1 MKKYLITTLLIAAAV
16 ITAKAQE
23 FKIAKSS
30 GKLIINLS
38 SARIEGTTGNEIIFS
53 TTNTRPDMDE
63 RAKGLRPIS
72 GSGFQDNTGLGINV
86 NDAGGTIE
94 VNQVTQR
101 NRNITIRVPKG
112 VSIVY
117 KYDKSESGKVYF
129 KNIES
134 EIEVSTQQNSVDLE
148 NVTGPLS
155 VKVVNGSVDA
165 RFSTVIKGP
174 ISIACIN
181 GHVDVALPAATKAN
195 LKLNTNHGEI
205 LASSDFKIE
214 MDKKPESEMISYS
227 NKVQG
232 KLNGGGADITLSST
246 NNKIYLRT
254 TEQAKP

>member
-1 MKKYLITTLLIAAAV
+1 MKKYIITTLLIAAAV
-16 ITAKAQE
+16 ITTQAQE
-23 FKIAKSS
+23 FKVAKSS
-30 GKLIINLS
+30 GKLIVNLS
-38 SARIEGTTGNEIIFS
+38 SARIEGTTGNEIVFT
-53 TTNTRPDMDE
+53 TTNAKTETDE

-86 NDAGGTIE
+86 TDAAGTIE

-101 NRNITIRVPKG
+101 NQNIKILVPKG

-117 KYDKSESGKVYF
+117 KYDKVESGKVSF
-129 KNIES
+129 KDIES
-134 EIEVSTQQNSVDLE
+134 EIEVSTQFNSVELE

-165 RFSTVIKGP
+165 KFGANIKGP

-181 GHVDVALPAATKAN
+181 GHVDVAIPAATKAN
-195 LKLNTNHGEI
+195 LKLSTSHGEI

-214 MDKKPESEMISYS
+214 MEKTTENNMISYS

-232 KLNGGGADITLSST
+232 KLNGGGTDITLSS
-246 NNKIYLRT
+246 NNSKIYLRT
-254 TEQAKP
+254 N